1 MTPTAESISAL
12 HTEVLE
18 GWKEAINLARRLPS
32 TERASFA
39 RIISARAEGLAAL
52 ESTMPGDTS
61 QAAQTQTFVQGI
73 AKDKQTFWPT
83 LVGAGGAL
91 LGLIGLPAVV
101 LAFQAGAGFAG
112 TLFAVAAAGGALFIL
127 RSAQA
132 GYQGAVTALEE
143 RRARG
148 APVLEVLG
156 RIRPSEDKLFA
167 AFSRPVPNPPVTL
180 DDLKMWFGGGTIVGA
195 FLAGVFWVFT

>member
-1 MTPTAESISAL
+1 MTPTAQSISAL

-39 RIISARAEGLAAL
+39 RVISARAEGLAAL
-52 ESTMPGDTS
+52 ESTMRGDTS

-73 AKDKQTFWPT
+73 AKDKQTLWPT
-83 LVGAGGAL
+83 LVGTGGAL
-91 LGLIGLPAVV
+91 LGLIGLSAVV
-101 LAFQAGAGFAG
+101 IAFQAGAVLAG
-112 TLFAVAAAGGALFIL
+112 TAIAFMAAGGALLIL
-127 RSAQA
+127 RIVQA

-148 APVLEVLG
+148 APVVQVLG
-156 RIRPSEDKLFA
+156 RIGPSEAKLFA
-167 AFSRPVPNPPVTL
+167 AFSQPVPNPPLTI
-180 DDLKMWFGGGTIVGA
+180 DDLKMWFRGGSIVGA